1 MAFTRFHDDPCRKIK
16 QLQQSTGVGR
26 YHLSVPG
33 NGDSPAFMSDPHI
46 IAQKW
51 GGNLWT
57 NTIDLESSLL
67 GVDNR
72 SIRDC
77 LGDNAPRKREVQ
89 TAPVQYPVSAS
100 LTVEQPRAIAPAWTL
115 RGADQTAWQYPLF
128 NPQENVCFRFQNN
141 LSTRVL
147 EKDYFVRN
155 YDCVVDT
162 SVHAPLPSPASIN
175 IGVKTVNHVP
185 YSSV

>member
-72 SIRDC
+72 STRD
-77 LGDNAPRKREVQ
+77 
-89 TAPVQYPVSAS
+89 
-100 LTVEQPRAIAPAWTL
+100 
-115 RGADQTAWQYPLF
+115 
-128 NPQENVCFRFQNN
+128 CFRFQNN

-155 YDCVVDT
+155 YDCVVDN
-162 SVHAPLPSPASIN
+162 SVHAPLPSPASLH
-175 IGVKTVNHVP
+175 VASKTGNQVP
-185 YSSV
+185 YSSF